1 MNLSHFFSS
10 IPGLYA
16 TQAFFHS
23 LVAGAVVEIAIVS
36 FRIASPFVRQRL
48 LLIAIVFPV
57 FSFPLYQLADPA
69 RGSVYFR
76 MGALF
81 DSSRLIN
88 TEFPEPV
95 PLGLGLLLV
104 FLVSTIVFLAQEL
117 IPILRHTFASRKS
130 GPPVEVVEGGDP
142 AVREALEALPVDKPE
157 THVLEDDDPVIFSST
172 GKKPSIFLSSGLLKT
187 LSVGELQAALAH
199 EIAHIMRSRRPFLLP
214 VFFLRVV
221 MFFNPFVL
229 VEFRRS
235 VQEDEK
241 ICDEM
246 AASFTKKPLE
256 LAGALRKLY
265 LGAGPSP
272 DAHSRKSVKTA
283 DRIEEYS
290 HRLNI
295 EGRIS
300 RLEGGPATAPGGEWT
315 VFLLTLGVVIVINY
329 FVV

>member
-1 MNLSHFFSS
+1 MSLSDFFTSL
-10 IPGLYA
+10 PGLYA
-16 TQAFFHS
+16 PQAFFHS
-23 LVAGAVVEIAIVS
+23 LVAAAIVEIAIVA
-36 FRIASPFVRQRL
+36 FRIASPFVRLRL

-57 FSFPLYQLADPA
+57 FSYPLYQLADPG

-76 MGALF
+76 MSALF
-81 DSSRLIN
+81 DSSRWIN
-88 TEFPEPV
+88 IGLPWGV
-95 PLGLGLLLV
+95 PLGAVLLLV
-104 FLVSTIVFLAQEL
+104 FSITALVFLAQEL
-117 IPILRHTFASRKS
+117 LPILRHTFVSRKY
-130 GPPVEVVEGGDP
+130 GPPGELREGGD
-142 AVREALEALPVDKPE
+142 ASVRAALEPLPVEKPE
-157 THVLEDDDPVIFSST
+157 THILEDEDPVLFSST
-172 GKKPSIFLSSGLLKT
+172 GKKASIYLSSGLLKV
-187 LSVGELQAALAH
+187 LRAEELQAALAH

-214 VFFLRVV
+214 VFFVRIV
-221 MFFNPFVL
+221 MFFNPVAL

-265 LGAGPSP
+265 LDPGPAEDAGT
-272 DAHSRKSVKTA
+272 DGGSRVS

-295 EGRIS
+295 ESRIA
-300 RLEGGPATAPGGEWT
+300 RLENRPGSPSGGDWP
-315 VFLLTLGVVIVINY
+315 VFLLTLCAVIVIDY